1 MNCFAVIDPGTS
13 RSLIN
18 SVAASVF
25 PSDCCNKDN
34 NPKRPKNVLA
44 KTYYHSSWRSVV
56 VTIDINREIP
66 EQSRTECNLL
76 ERMSKGINQVKKVY
90 ILISTLF
97 QKRNVEFDKPKKIVR
112 KQYAQV
118 ESWRLCWIRFA
129 IRRKWSSLRV
139 TTRTNEEPWR
149 RENFRSTR
157 SRSKSWYSTVNSRR
171 TIHPLITASNPW
183 VEPCQKETASSSA
196 GPACKFPESVLFARR
211 STRWIWR
218 TGYKRSWRIL
228 YQNKCF

>member
-1 MNCFAVIDPGTS
+1 M
-13 RSLIN
+13 
-18 SVAASVF
+18 
-25 PSDCCNKDN
+25 
-34 NPKRPKNVLA
+34 
-44 KTYYHSSWRSVV
+44 WW
-56 VTIDINREIP
+56 VTIDINRELP

-90 ILISTLF
+90 TLISTLF

-118 ESWRLCWIRFA
+118 ERWRLCWIRFA
-129 IRRKWSSLRV
+129 IRRTWSSLRV

-171 TIHPLITASNPW
+171 TIYPLITASNPW
-183 VEPCQKETASSSA
+183 VEPCQKETGSSSA
-196 GPACKFPESVLFARR
+196 GPACKFPEYCSQEEVRVGFGELDIKDPEEFCTKINVFRKKKKKGR
-211 STRWIWR
+211 DK
-218 TGYKRSWRIL
+218 KREGEIR
-228 YQNKCF
+228 